1 MSQLNQTYE
10 GDENMKITI
19 ALQKAKI
26 DSLQVENSALLG
38 KIVKLKKSIGALKK
52 KSANFREGKNN
63 EEQPLLSDSSMFA
76 PTCKIQ

>member
-38 KIVKLKKSIGALKK
+38 KIVKLKKSIGVLKK
-52 KSANFREGKNN
+52 KRADFREGKNT
-63 EEQPLLSDSSMFA
+63 EEQPLLSDSWMFA
-76 PTCKIQ
+76 PTCKVQ